1 MFIMFLRDKIVLIS
15 LLSCKQ
21 QGTKKEQRKLIR
33 VLCLLWFARHASRA
47 RTKKCKVLFTPALLE
62 EGEEGKRERER
73 ERVYKYLELP
83 NIYVTFFLFSPRA
96 FASHI

>member
-1 MFIMFLRDKIVLIS
+1 MNKNNLIFVLRTIS
-15 LLSCKQ
+15 VS
-21 QGTKKEQRKLIR
+21 TKKRTKETYGSPLFTI
-33 VLCLLWFARHASRA
+33 VAHGPSRA

-62 EGEEGKRERER
+62 RERER

-83 NIYVTFFLFSPRA
+83 NIQQSFFRFSPRA